1 MTRYSP
7 KIVVSFEAKTPLRQN
22 TTAGPIQG
30 FSFPGDSTLMHTL
43 HRVSK
48 LAAVSATCLSVL
60 WGVAVTLP
68 SRADT
73 YLEETGTITPAKPLT
88 PLREPRDKPLPLP
101 SRAKSSTLCY
111 LYSTR
116 GATKSQR
123 TMTLAVPSIPPSFS
137 PCPPPITILLLPGLI
152 LARGGDYS
160 LKVRSSTP
168 YEVSYAEAQALAM
181 EEDYPAAI
189 DAYTS
194 AISLD
199 PDQPSAY
206 LGRAEAYLGQVYLE
220 QGTQIQGPEDIP
232 ATAREAIIADFEA
245 AAALSRSLGS
255 ARLGRLPQ
263 GTSRLF
269 KNWRATRPGIGPAPR
284 HHLFCTFSMT
294 GRRGTA
300 GIGR

>member
-1 MTRYSP
+1 
-7 KIVVSFEAKTPLRQN
+7 
-22 TTAGPIQG
+22 
-30 FSFPGDSTLMHTL
+30 MHTL

-73 YLEETGTITPAKPLT
+73 YLEETGTITPAEASYT
-88 PLREPRDKPLPLP
+88 FEG
-101 SRAKSSTLCY
+101 TEGQ
-111 LYSTR
+111 T
-116 GATKSQR
+116 
-123 TMTLAVPSIPPSFS
+123 
-137 PCPPPITILLLPGLI
+137 ITITLESEEFDPVLSLFDSGGNEIATNDDFGGTLNSTIILSLPTTDNYTVI
-152 LARGGDYS
+152 ARSYSGQGGDYS

-245 AAALSRSLGS
+245 AAALIEASGPQDWADSLREQADFLRTGE
-255 ARLGRLPQ
+255 Q
-263 GTSRLF
+263 
-269 KNWRATRPGIGPAPR
+269 PG
-284 HHLFCTFSMT
+284 LE
-294 GRRGTA
+294 
-300 GIGR
+300 